1 MITDFRSFEG
11 VIYADADEKFVKAVV
26 LYGKTSD
33 TALYR
38 DAKTTEGNEVNA
50 AELMDLCKK
59 GLVISYEDAF
69 YTPVSFKD
77 DAGTTKVTIATYSGS
92 AFAQVEFASEE
103 KAEE

>member
-1 MITDFRSFEG
+1 MTTDFRSFEG

-26 LYGKTSD
+26 LYGQTSD
-33 TALYR
+33 TALYL
-38 DAKTTEGNEVNA
+38 DSAMTEGNEVDA
-50 AELMDLCKK
+50 ATLMDLCKK

-103 KAEE
+103 KTEE